1 MNQSFIEKLRVE
13 TYNFFSHGLKEREN
27 ILCGV
32 DIFRDI
38 VPEFLK
44 RNPNENIVPL
54 ITCGRIEFIYT
65 SDSFLNLD
73 GFEKIVGWEALRHI
87 ISVLSGIKTLIFG
100 ETHIVNQVKSAFFEA
115 KKKGWC
121 GNEMLWLISEAL
133 RISKIIRNEINI
145 EEKNFSLFVLDKARE
160 IFGNIEDK
168 ILFVAG
174 TGAVAH
180 DVFKIASSF
189 KKLIIYSHSKERAE
203 EKIDRLKNFLSCDIG
218 FVSSVKDGVDIAD
231 VAVFATRHSGFLL
244 KKEHVLN
251 RQKKLLVI
259 DFSVPRNVDPEIS
272 NFGKIFL
279 FNIDSAKQ
287 LYVEPEK
294 LDLAEKFIDR
304 EIGKLKKKLAFHE
317 EKKELVQLKL
327 DFEYIISEHLKKY
340 TNLSDDEIEKISSSL
355 SKKLLSRFFEDK
367 KLKAFVDK

>member
-1 MNQSFIEKLRVE
+1 MNQIFIEKLKVE

-27 ILCGV
+27 VLCGV
-32 DIFRDI
+32 DIYRDVI
-38 VPEFLK
+38 PEFLK
-44 RNPNENIVPL
+44 RNPKENIVPL

-73 GFEKIVGWEALRHI
+73 GFEKIVGWDALRHI
-87 ISVLSGIKTLIFG
+87 ISVLSGVKTLIFG
-100 ETHIVNQVKSAFFEA
+100 ETHIVNQVKSAFFDA
-115 KKKGWC
+115 KKHGWC
-121 GNEMLWLISEAL
+121 GNGMLWLISEAL
-133 RISKIIRNEINI
+133 RISKIIRSEINI
-145 EEKNFSLFVLDKARE
+145 EEKNFSSFVLDKARE
-160 IFGNIEDK
+160 IFGDLEDK

-180 DVFKIASSF
+180 DVFKIANSF
-189 KKLIIYSHSKERAE
+189 KKLIIYSHSKEKAKER
-203 EKIDRLKNFLSCDIG
+203 IDRLKNFLSCDID
-218 FVSSVKDGVDIAD
+218 FASSVKEGVDITD
-231 VAVFATRHSGFLL
+231 VAVFATRHPGFLL

-272 NFGKIFL
+272 NFGEILL
-279 FNIDSAKQ
+279 FNVDSARQ

-294 LDLAEKFIDR
+294 LDLAEKLIER
-304 EIGKLKKKLAFHE
+304 EIVKLKKKLAFHE
-317 EKKELVQLKL
+317 DKKELVQLKL
-327 DFEYIISEHLKKY
+327 DFEYIIFEHLKKY

-367 KLKAFVDK
+367 KLKAFGDG

>member
-174 TGAVAH
+174 TGAIAH

-231 VAVFATRHSGFLL
+231 LAVFATRHSGFLL

>member
-1 MNQSFIEKLRVE
+1 MNQIFIEKLKVE

-27 ILCGV
+27 VLCGV
-32 DIFRDI
+32 DIYRDVI
-38 VPEFLK
+38 PEFLK
-44 RNPNENIVPL
+44 RNPKENIVPL

-73 GFEKIVGWEALRHI
+73 GFEKIVGWDALRHI
-87 ISVLSGIKTLIFG
+87 ISVLSGVKTLIFG
-100 ETHIVNQVKSAFFEA
+100 ETHIVNQVKSAFFDA
-115 KKKGWC
+115 KKHGWC
-121 GNEMLWLISEAL
+121 GNGMLWLISEAL
-133 RISKIIRNEINI
+133 RISKIIRSEINI
-145 EEKNFSLFVLDKARE
+145 EEKNFSSFVLDKARE
-160 IFGNIEDK
+160 IFGDLEDK

-180 DVFKIASSF
+180 DVFKIANSF
-189 KKLIIYSHSKERAE
+189 KKLIIYSHSKEKAKER
-203 EKIDRLKNFLSCDIG
+203 IDRLKNFLSCDID
-218 FVSSVKDGVDIAD
+218 FASSVKEGVDIAD
-231 VAVFATRHSGFLL
+231 VAVFATRHPGFLL

-272 NFGKIFL
+272 NFGEILL
-279 FNIDSAKQ
+279 FNVDSAKQ

-294 LDLAEKFIDR
+294 LDLAEKLIER
-304 EIGKLKKKLAFHE
+304 EIVKLKKKLAFHE
-317 EKKELVQLKL
+317 DKKELVQLKL
-327 DFEYIISEHLKKY
+327 DFEYIIFEHLKKY

-367 KLKAFVDK
+367 KLKAFGDG